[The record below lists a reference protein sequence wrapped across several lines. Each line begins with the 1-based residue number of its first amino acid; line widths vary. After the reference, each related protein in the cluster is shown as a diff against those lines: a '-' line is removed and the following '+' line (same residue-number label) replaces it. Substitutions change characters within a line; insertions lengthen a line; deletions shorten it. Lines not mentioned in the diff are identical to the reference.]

1 VPELIQVEDNWYVRA
16 TSARADE
23 RARVLKQGE
32 TFGIFD
38 RSGDIRPVGLGE
50 EGLYHQGTRFLSGM
64 ELKINGARPLVLY
77 SEVRKD
83 NSLLMVDLTT
93 PDLYEAANLCM
104 AKDTLHIFR
113 AKLLWEGAQYEHIR
127 LVNYGDHRMSL
138 RISVLFEA
146 DYADIFEVRGI
157 RRAVRGNC
165 LPARRLG
172 RELVLAYRGLDH
184 VPRHTRIITSVDPD
198 PGTGTRLYFSLVLGP
213 RDEHELSLTA
223 VCEIGERIQSA
234 PSYERMLDRWN
245 VAVTANTEA
254 IAEVLTSNEPLN
266 HWLHRSSAD
275 LHMLTTETRYGLYPH
290 AGVPWFCTEFG
301 RDGIITAL
309 QYLWMQPE
317 LARGV
322 LNFLAGEQAD
332 TEASAQDAEPGKI
345 LHEARRGEMAA
356 LDEIP
361 FRRYYGSVDATPLF
375 IVLAGAYFDLTGDRS
390 FIETIWANIERA
402 LDWIDRYGDMDR
414 DGFVEYARE
423 SVNGLMHQGWKD
435 SADAVFHA
443 NGQPARPPIALC
455 EVQGYV
461 FAAKQAAAK
470 LAALLGEHRRAEVLS
485 EQAEQL
491 KRRFNEVFWCAD
503 IQDFALALDGEKR
516 PCCVPASNAGHALFT
531 GIASTEHAQSVAEIL
546 LGEDSFSGWG
556 VRTIAQSAARFNPMS
571 YHNGSVWPHDN
582 GIIAMGLARYGFKDQ
597 ALAIFTGLFQASTTM
612 DLYRLPELFCG
623 FPRLPGQGPTQY
635 PVACSPQAWAS
646 GAPFHL
652 LQALLGLTF
661 YGEKPQLRI
670 YRPLLPDYL
679 DWLQIKNLRVG
690 NAVLDLGFSRHDR
703 DVAVNVLRKEGDV
716 DVAAIF

>member
-1 VPELIQVEDNWYVRA
+1 MPELIQVEDNWYVRA
-16 TSARADE
+16 TSARADD
-23 RARVLKQGE
+23 RPRVLKQGE

-38 RSGDIRPVGLGE
+38 RSGDISTIGLGE

-64 ELKINGARPLVLY
+64 KLKINGARSLVLN
-77 SEVRKD
+77 SAVRKD

-93 PDLYEAANLCM
+93 PDLYDAAKLSIH
-104 AKDTLHIFR
+104 KDTLHIFR

-127 LVNYGDHRMSL
+127 LVNYGDHPMSL

-184 VPRHTRIITSVDPD
+184 VSRHTRIIASVDPD
-198 PGTGTRLYFSLVLGP
+198 PGAGTRLYFSLVLGP

-234 PSYERMLDRWN
+234 PSYERMLDRWT

-266 HWLHRSSAD
+266 QWLHRSSAD

-322 LNFLAGEQAD
+322 LNFLAAEQAD
-332 TEASAQDAEPGKI
+332 TEAPAQDAKPGKI

-375 IVLAGAYFDLTGDRS
+375 ILLAGAYFDLTGDRS
-390 FIETIWANIERA
+390 FIERIWANIEHA
-402 LDWIDRYGDMDR
+402 LDWIDSYGDMDR

-470 LAALLGEHRRAEVLS
+470 LAALLGEHQRAEMLG

-491 KRRFNEVFWCAD
+491 KTRFNEVFWCAD

-516 PCCVPASNAGHALFT
+516 PCSVPASNAGHALFT

-623 FPRLPGQGPTQY
+623 FPRRPGQGPTQY

-661 YGEKPQLRI
+661 HGEKPQLRI

-679 DWLQIKNLRVG
+679 DWLQIKNMRVG
-690 NAVLDLGFSRHDR
+690 DAVLDLGFSRHDR

-716 DVAAIF
+716 DVAVIV